1 MAKRIANIM
10 KLRTHGLLTVL
21 GFAYSAAWGALPPTD
36 LPGLR
41 FTDPFF
47 PGVEHRSSIPSP
59 RDVLG
64 FPLAERA
71 ATPAEVERCLRT
83 WTAAAPDRTRLV
95 EYARS
100 HEGRPLHYMVVTS
113 PPNLQRVDRI
123 QEDLARLGD
132 PRRLTE
138 EEAAELIDRVP
149 AVAWLA
155 YTIHGDETEGSDAA
169 LAVLPHL
176 LAAEDPKVDQLL
188 EDLVIIID
196 PLMNPD
202 GRARFLKMIA
212 EHRGQAPNVD
222 DQSLLHRGYWPRG
235 RGNHYLFDLNRDW
248 ILCRHPETRGRVEA
262 VREWNPQLFVDAHG
276 MGSQETHLFS
286 PPREPINPNIPT
298 ARDHWSQL
306 FARDQAAAFDQ
317 HHLLYYSG
325 EWHEEWY
332 PGYSD
337 AWASYRGAIGILY
350 EQARVAEDA
359 VRRPEGRLL
368 SYRESVRHHVIGSFA
383 NLATLQTNRRDVLR
397 YFHQSR
403 KDALDPEG
411 AYAKRT
417 FAIPPTANRGRLLNL
432 LNILQLQGFEL
443 FQLEESITAPAAVD
457 QLGDRHE
464 DLSLP
469 VGTVLIPA
477 RQPLGRAVAGTLE
490 FDPRFRERVL
500 AKERREILRT
510 GNSKIYDVTS
520 WNLTMMFGL
529 PAFEVAMDLPVE
541 AESYRMPEPAPDQGS
556 VEETMPVA
564 WVLDG
569 ADDRSV
575 TAAARLM
582 ECGVEV
588 RGAIKSFRFDDHDFA
603 RGSIVITPIDNRS
616 LADTLAQTV
625 YSTARETGQAVH
637 KITSGQGAGELP
649 DLGSEH
655 FRRLAPPRLAILGRD
670 NVSSSEFGAV
680 WYVIDQR
687 LGIRHSHLT
696 DLTGAD
702 LRRYNVLV
710 IPPASEDALTGDALS
725 SLKTWVQEGGTLIA
739 MAEAARSIASTN
751 SNLGE
756 VRLLPEI
763 LEDLA
768 GYEIAVLREWLASE
782 EALPSLD
789 SIWSHGT
796 TMDLTYPWPSKKD
809 SYPDKEELRRRDKW
823 QQLFMPQG
831 TFLASRVDTNS
842 WLTCGTD
849 RPLPVLVG
857 NHPVLMSASGVETP
871 VRYGWIRAS
880 EGSDTSD
887 RSDEPDGSD
896 KSDKSDETPR
906 LGWSVLPPNTE
917 LRLRMSGLLWPEASH
932 RLANAAY
939 LTREKI
945 GRGQVILF
953 AAPPT
958 FRAATEGT
966 TRLFLNAVVFGPG
979 CGTAVAFNP

>member
-1 MAKRIANIM
+1 VAKRITNIM
-10 KLRTHGLLTVL
+10 KSRIHGLLTVWA
-21 GFAYSAAWGALPPTD
+21 FACSTAWGALSPAE

-41 FTDPFF
+41 FAEPFF
-47 PGVEHRSSIPSP
+47 PGVEYRPSIPAA
-59 RDVLG
+59 RDLLG
-64 FPLAERA
+64 FTLAERA
-71 ATPAEVERCLRT
+71 ATPAEVERCLRA
-83 WTAAAPDRTRLV
+83 WTAAAPDRSRLV

-100 HEGRPLHYMVVTS
+100 HEDRPLHYVVVSS
-113 PPNLQRVDRI
+113 PENLRRLGTI

-138 EEAAELIDRVP
+138 DEAEGLIDRLP

-169 LAVLPHL
+169 LAVLHHL
-176 LAAEDPKVDQLL
+176 LGAQDPRVEQLL

-202 GRARFLKMIA
+202 GRDRFLKMVA
-212 EHRGQAPNVD
+212 EHRGEAPNVD

-262 VREWNPQLFVDAHG
+262 VREWNPQLFIDAHG
-276 MGSQETHLFS
+276 MGPQETHLFS
-286 PPREPINPNIPT
+286 PPREPVNPNIPT

-317 HHLLYYSG
+317 HLLLYYSG

-368 SYRESVRHHVIGSFA
+368 SYRESVRHHVIGSIA
-383 NLATLQTNRRDVLR
+383 NLTTLQANRRDVLR

-411 AYAKRT
+411 DYARRT
-417 FAIPPTANRGRLLNL
+417 FAIPPTANRGRLLDL
-432 LNILQLQGFEL
+432 LTILRLQGFEL
-443 FQLEESITAPAAVD
+443 FELEESVTAPAAVD
-457 QLGDRHE
+457 QLGDHHE
-464 DLSLP
+464 DLPLP
-469 VGTVLIPA
+469 AGTILIPA
-477 RQPLGRAVAGTLE
+477 RQPLGRAVAGVLE
-490 FDPRFRERVL
+490 FDPHFPKKVL
-500 AKERREILRT
+500 AEERREILRT
-510 GNSKIYDVTS
+510 GESRIYDVTS

-529 PAFEVAMDLPVE
+529 PAFEVAMDLPAE
-541 AESYRMPEPAPDQGS
+541 AEAYRMPEPASDLGSPDE
-556 VEETMPVA
+556 VMPVA

-575 TAAARLM
+575 AAAARLM
-582 ECGVEV
+582 ERGVEV
-588 RGAIKSFRFDDHDFA
+588 RAATKSFRLSDQDFA
-603 RGSIVITPIDNRS
+603 RGSIVITPIDNRP
-616 LADTLAQTV
+616 LAENLVRTVHTTAQESGLV
-625 YSTARETGQAVH
+625 VH
-637 KITSGQGAGELP
+637 RITSGQGAGELP

-655 FRRLAPPRLAILGRD
+655 FQRLEPPRLAILGRD
-670 NVSSSEFGAV
+670 NISSSEFGAV

-687 LGIRHSHLT
+687 LAIRHSHLV
-696 DLTGAD
+696 DLTAAD

-739 MAEAARSIASTN
+739 MAEAAQSIASTN
-751 SNLGE
+751 SNLGR
-756 VRLLPEI
+756 VRLLPEV

-768 GYEIAVLREWLASE
+768 DYEITILREWLAGQA
-782 EALPSLD
+782 ALPPQD
-789 SIWSHGT
+789 SIWSHGAT
-796 TMDLTYPWPSKKD
+796 SDLAYPWPSKKG
-809 SYPDKEELRRRDKW
+809 SYPEKEELKRRDKW

-871 VRYGWIRAS
+871 VRYGWFQ
-880 EGSDTSD
+880 ESDDPD
-887 RSDEPDGSD
+887 RSEEPEE
-896 KSDKSDETPR
+896 SDKSDETPR
-906 LGWSVLPPNTE
+906 LGWSVLPPDTE

-939 LTREKI
+939 LTREKV
-945 GRGQVILF
+945 GRGQVVLF

-966 TRLFLNAVVFGPG
+966 TRLFLNAVVLGPG
-979 CGTAVAFNP
+979 CGTTVAFNP